1 MQFDSSA
8 PSASPRERD
17 GEAAASEW
25 CALDEREEW
34 AEFSRPHRDGS
45 QESYLAISG
54 MHCAT
59 CSLTVEHALA
69 SAPGVVG
76 VLVNAASATARV
88 TWWPQQGR
96 PSQWVQALQRA
107 GYGAVPAGDLIDA
120 QPRQREQRVLLWRW
134 LVAGFCMMQVMMYTV
149 PEYMA
154 APGDIAGDIDAL
166 LRWASWVLTL
176 PVILFSCRPF
186 FRAAWRDVRQRTVGM
201 DVPVALGLL
210 IAFGASTAA
219 TFDPNGPLGRDVW
232 FDSVTMFVFFL
243 LSGRFLE
250 QRLRNRTAGALDAL
264 MRRLPQTI
272 ERRAPDTGAFER
284 VPVRRLAAGDVIRVL
299 PGEVIPADGSVLE
312 GETRIDEALLTG
324 ESRPVARSAGEGVVA
339 GSENLTGV
347 VVLRVERTGSQ
358 TRYAEIVALMEQA
371 AVDKPRLARIA
382 DRLATPF
389 LFAVIVAATG
399 AAAWWWSADA
409 GRALGIAVAVLIVTC
424 PCALSL
430 ATPAATLAAAG
441 ALARRGVL
449 VRRLQALESCADID
463 TVIFDKTGTLTD
475 ERMEIGAAR
484 TRAGTDPAFALDLA
498 GALARHSLHPA
509 ARAIAAA
516 APAGEWNVE
525 GVVETA
531 GRGVRGKV
539 LVPGQ
544 PARVLRLGSA
554 AFCDAAPTASSVRAV
569 HLADEHGWMATFD
582 LDEQLRPQAAHAVA
596 ALRDAGVAMQLL
608 SGDRTANVVRLGR
621 RLGIDRA
628 QGECTPEDKLD
639 AVRRAQRAG
648 HRVVMIG
655 DGVNDA
661 PVLAR
666 ADVSIAMGD
675 GVPIAQATS
684 DFVILGGQ
692 LGAVAD
698 LVMLARRT
706 RMVVRQNLAWA
717 GAYNA
722 ICVPLAVAG
731 LMPPWLAGLGMAA
744 SSLLV
749 VANAARLARVA
760 AAPLD
765 PVAGTNANA
774 LAPAARLASAP

>member
-1 MQFDSSA
+1 MQFDSPTLSA
-8 PSASPRERD
+8 LP
-17 GEAAASEW
+17 GGGVAAASEW
-25 CALDEREEW
+25 SALDEREEW
-34 AEFSRPHRDGS
+34 AAFSRPNRDGS

-76 VLVNAASATARV
+76 VQVNGASATARV

-96 PSQWVQALQRA
+96 PSQWLEALQRA

-149 PEYMA
+149 PAYMA
-154 APGDIAGDIDAL
+154 APGDITPDIESL

-176 PVILFSCRPF
+176 PVMLFSCQPF
-186 FRAAWRDVRQRTVGM
+186 FRAAWRDLRQRTVGM
-201 DVPVALGLL
+201 DVPVALGLA

-219 TFDPNGPLGRDVW
+219 TFDPNGAFGREVW

-250 QRLRNRTAGALDAL
+250 QRLRNRTAGALEAL

-272 ERRAPDTGAFER
+272 ERRVAGTGAFER

-299 PGEVIPADGSVLE
+299 PGEVVPADGSVLA

-324 ESRPVARSAGEGVVA
+324 ESQPVARTAGQRVVA

-347 VVLRVERTGSQ
+347 VVVRVERTGLQ
-358 TRYAEIVALMEQA
+358 TRYAEIVGLMEQA

-382 DRLATPF
+382 DRVATPF
-389 LFAVIVAATG
+389 LLAVMCAAAG
-399 AAAWWWSADA
+399 AAAWWWSADP

-430 ATPAATLAAAG
+430 ATPAASLAAAG

-449 VRRLQALESCADID
+449 VRRLQALEACADID

-475 ERMEIGAAR
+475 ERMEIAATR
-484 TRAGTDPAFALDLA
+484 TRDGVDARCALALA
-498 GALARHSLHPA
+498 GALARQSLHPA

-516 APAGEWNVE
+516 APGGEWSVE
-525 GVVETA
+525 RFAETA
-531 GRGVRGKV
+531 GQGLRGQVLAPGVAGRAVRF
-539 LVPGQ
+539 
-544 PARVLRLGSA
+544 GSA
-554 AFCDAAPTASSVRAV
+554 AFCDAPPADSNIRAV
-569 HLADEHGWMATFD
+569 HLADEHGWMATFE
-582 LDEQLRPQAAHAVA
+582 LDEQLRPQAAQAVQ
-596 ALRDAGVAMQLL
+596 ALRQAEIATRLL
-608 SGDRTANVVRLGR
+608 SGDRTPNVVRLGR
-621 RLGIDRA
+621 RLGIDTA
-628 QGECTPEDKLD
+628 QGECTPEDKLE
-639 AVRRAQRAG
+639 AVRCAQRAG
-648 HRVVMIG
+648 RRVAMIG

-684 DFVILGGQ
+684 DFVVLGGQ
-692 LGAVAD
+692 LGAVAE
-698 LVMLARRT
+698 LVTLARRT
-706 RMVVRQNLAWA
+706 RRVVRQNLAWA
-717 GAYNA
+717 AAYNA
-722 ICVPLAVAG
+722 ICVPLAAAG

-749 VANAARLARVA
+749 VANAARLARVPA
-760 AAPLD
+760 IRVEAVAAPHAS
-765 PVAGTNANA
+765 AGAV
-774 LAPAARLASAP
+774 AARFASAP